1 VKKTGALILAAG
13 KGTRLRSELPKALHT
28 LCGKPMLGW
37 LVDRAREAGV
47 KTPVVVAGYRAD
59 LVRAWA
65 GTRAK
70 IVLQKNQ
77 LGSGHAVACA
87 ESAFRGFS
95 GTLLVF
101 YCDTPLL
108 TRETIARLLSH
119 HRRTGADATLLSVRV
134 PDPTGY
140 GRIVRGAS
148 GEVLSIVEELGASAD
163 QKSIQEINV
172 GLYAFESRALF
183 SALKRIPRDPKKK
196 EYYLTDAIGLLSA
209 SGRVEAVETPDLEE
223 VQGVNS
229 LKELARAEAAAQNR
243 ILEGHMA
250 AGVRI
255 RDPRTTTIDADVAIG
270 QDTTVLPHTVVE
282 EGASIGRHC
291 TIGPFARIRARS
303 RIGDRVIIGNFVEIV
318 RSEIASGTQVKHLTY
333 LGDAR
338 VGRGV
343 NIGAGTITANYDG
356 RAKHPTVIEDGAQIG
371 SGTVLVAPVR
381 VGKNAKTGAG
391 SVIPARRHVAA
402 GSTVVGV
409 PARVLKK

>member
-1 VKKTGALILAAG
+1 MKKTGALILAAG

-28 LCGKPMLGW
+28 LCGKPMLGF
-37 LVDRAREAGV
+37 LIDRAREAGAR
-47 KTPVVVAGYRAD
+47 TPVVVAGYRAD
-59 LVRAWA
+59 LVRGWA
-65 GTRAK
+65 GSRAK
-70 IVLQKNQ
+70 IVLQKKQ
-77 LGSGHAVACA
+77 LGSGHAVSCA
-87 ESAFRGFS
+87 ASAFRGFD
-95 GTLLVF
+95 GTILLF

-108 TRETIARLLSH
+108 TAGTVEHLLAR
-119 HRRTGADATLLSVRV
+119 HRATRADATLLSVRAA
-134 PDPTGY
+134 DPTGY
-140 GRIVRGAS
+140 GRIRRGAS
-148 GEVLSIVEELGASAD
+148 GEVLSIVEEINATPEEKA
-163 QKSIQEINV
+163 IREINV
-172 GLYAFESRALF
+172 GFYAFESKALF
-183 SALKRIPRDPKKK
+183 AALKKVGRDARKN
-196 EYYLTDAIGLLSA
+196 EYYLTDVIGILSA
-209 SGRVEAVETPDLEE
+209 SGRVEAVETADSEE

-229 LKELARAEAAAQNR
+229 LKELAQAEAVAQKR
-243 ILEGHMA
+243 VLERLMA

-255 RDPRTTTIDADVAIG
+255 RDPRTTTIDADVEIG

-303 RIGDRVIIGNFVEIV
+303 RIGDRVVIGNFVEIV

-356 RAKHPTVIEDGAQIG
+356 KAKHTTVIGDGAQIG

-391 SVIPARRHVAA
+391 SVVPARRHVAD
-402 GSTVVGV
+402 GSIVVGV
-409 PARVLKK
+409 PARILRK